1 MTSQRRAARAILATA
16 LLGQW
21 LVPARAEGP
30 QAPAPVPV
38 ACPVPGPRPAE
49 PAAAAAPHT
58 AGVAVQSDLSAPPTE
73 LAGVD
78 SLDADDPDAFGPE
91 PGLDAEAPADDVAG
105 GVDAP
110 LAASPVSLSIGT
122 PDAGLLVNPV
132 AMTEGPLWTLRD
144 ARETW
149 GTAETIAYLRQA
161 IEGVHRQFPA
171 TPRLVIGDISRA
183 DGGRL
188 NRHASH
194 QSGRD
199 ADVGYFYKAGAQT
212 DFRAADARSLDVA
225 RTWALVRGLVTGTDV
240 ERIFID
246 RSLQRL
252 LFAHALEQGEDRDWL
267 DDIFG
272 RRTAGKGAIIQHE
285 RRHRDHMH
293 VRFYNPLAQD
303 CGRLAY
309 RELVASGL
317 VPPPNVWHRVRRG
330 ETLSGLARRYGVS
343 ASAIRSANG
352 LRGSFLRAGRRYAI
366 PVRRVPA
373 ETAAVRVPPRRLP
386 PAAEP
391 APADEASGS
400 ELQALREPPTR
411 R

>member
-1 MTSQRRAARAILATA
+1 MTSRRARAVLAVA
-16 LLGQW
+16 LLAQW
-21 LVPARAEGP
+21 LVPAQAQGPEGAA
-30 QAPAPVPV
+30 APAPVPV
-38 ACPVPGPRPAE
+38 SCPAPAGQSLAQAPSPVAPQAVPAVVVSELAVPGDAPA
-49 PAAAAAPHT
+49 
-58 AGVAVQSDLSAPPTE
+58 SIDPPY
-73 LAGVD
+73 
-78 SLDADDPDAFGPE
+78 PDAFGPE
-91 PGLDAEAPADDVAG
+91 PGLDAEEPPADPAEH
-105 GVDAP
+105 VDAP
-110 LAASPVSLSIGT
+110 AEDAPISLSIGT

-132 AMTEGPLWTLRD
+132 AMPESPLWTLRD
-144 ARETW
+144 PRETW
-149 GTAETIAYLRQA
+149 GTTETVAYLREA
-161 IEGVHRQFPA
+161 IEEVNRQFPG

-199 ADVGYFYKAGAQT
+199 ADIGFFYRSGEQS

-225 RTWALVRGLVTGTDV
+225 RTWALVRALVTGTDV

-246 RSLQRL
+246 RSLQRV
-252 LFAHALEQGEDRDWL
+252 LFAHALALGEDRDWL

-272 RRTAGKGAIIQHE
+272 RRTAGKGAIVQHE

-317 VPPPNVWHRVRRG
+317 VPPPNVWHKVRQG

-366 PVRRVPA
+366 PVRRLPA
-373 ETAAVRVPPRRLP
+373 ETAAVTVPPRRLP
-386 PAAEP
+386 PASESAL
-391 APADEASGS
+391 ADESASDDLS
-400 ELQALREPPTR
+400 SPREPLAR